1 MKCQVW
7 NCPNGASVRCDAG
20 FRYCEAHKSHDHS
33 DGSKAKRAILR
44 PIRPDGNSARR
55 RLPA

>member
-1 MKCQVW
+1 VKCQVW

-44 PIRPDGNSARR
+44 PIRPDGTRR
-55 RLPA
+55 GRPV